1 MRTCIHKILG
11 LAVLLGM
18 LMALGGIK
26 GSQAGIQEELNVR
39 RPPPVFLHGPH
50 PVAVI
55 PGTYVYMVPDIDV
68 SILFYRGY
76 WYRPCDGS
84 WFQADTYNGP
94 WVLMKP
100 SEVPQALTELPPDYR
115 REPCG

>member
-1 MRTCIHKILG
+1 MKIHIRKGLG
-11 LAVLLGM
+11 FVVLLGM

-26 GSQAGIQEELNVR
+26 GSEAGVQEELNVR
-39 RPPPVFLHGPH
+39 VPPPVVLHGPH
-50 PVAVI
+50 PVVVI

-76 WYRPCDGS
+76 WYRPCEGS
-84 WFQADTYNGP
+84 WFRADSYNGP
-94 WVLMKP
+94 WVYIKP
-100 SEVPQALTELPPDYR
+100 SGVPLALTELPPDYR